1 MTTSTLQQLL
11 TRSSMAKLAEP
22 GPSEEE
28 LKQIL
33 HAGLLAPDHAYLR
46 PARLTVVSGEGLKRL
61 GDLLA
66 QAAMAEDTEVTAE
79 QLEKI
84 RLKPMRAPLIIVV
97 GCRVKSHGKVPEIEQ
112 VASTAAA
119 VSLMQVAIDALGYG
133 SMWRTGAMAYSG
145 IVKRAFG
152 LSSQD
157 HLIGFLYVGTAVK
170 EPKKRADVLWDE
182 RVSTF

>member
-1 MTTSTLQQLL
+1 MTASIIQQLL
-11 TRSSMAKLAEP
+11 TRTSMPKLTEP

-28 LKQIL
+28 VQQIL
-33 HAGLLAPDHAYLR
+33 SAGLLAPDHAYLR
-46 PARLTVVSGEGLKRL
+46 PTRLSIVSGDGLYRL
-61 GDLLA
+61 GELFA
-66 QAAMAEDTEVTAE
+66 QAAVTEDTEVTAE

-84 RLKPMRAPLIIVV
+84 RLKPLRAPLIIVA
-97 GCRVKSHGKVPEIEQ
+97 GCRVKTHHKVPEIEQ
-112 VASTAAA
+112 VGSTAAA

-133 SMWRTGAMAYSG
+133 SMWRTGGMAYSG

-157 HLIGFLYVGTAVK
+157 HLIGFLYVGTPVK
-170 EPKKRADVLWDE
+170 EPKKRADVMWNE

>member
-1 MTTSTLQQLL
+1 MTTPTIQQLL
-11 TRSSMAKLAEP
+11 TRASMPKLIEP
-22 GPSEEE
+22 GPSAEE
-28 LKQIL
+28 LQQIL

-46 PARLTVVSGEGLKRL
+46 PTRLSIVSGDGLQRL
-61 GDLLA
+61 GDLFA
-66 QAAMAEDTEVTAE
+66 QAAMAEDTEATAE

-84 RLKPMRAPLIIVV
+84 RLKPLRAPLIIVA
-97 GCRVKSHGKVPEIEQ
+97 GCRVKTHHKVPEIEQ
-112 VASTAAA
+112 VGSTAAA

-133 SMWRTGAMAYSG
+133 SMWRTGGMAYSG

-157 HLIGFLYVGTAVK
+157 HLMGFLYVGTPVK